1 MAKFNKTHLEDI
13 KLFKKVKDILSKK
26 HVIEPVE
33 DIYRSIAIVES
44 VLHDAQDLKIETEVV
59 TWALKFMKQDP
70 SIDIS
75 DAMIMGYEEWAR

>member
-1 MAKFNKTHLEDI
+1 MKKFNTSHLEDM
-13 KLFKKVKDILSKK
+13 KLFKKVKRVLSKK
-26 HVIEPVE
+26 QAVDSVE

-44 VLHDAQDLKIETEVV
+44 VLHDARDLKIETQVV

-75 DAMIMGYEEWAR
+75 DAMIMGYEEWVR

>member
-1 MAKFNKTHLEDI
+1 MKTFPAAQMEDK
-13 KLFKKVKDILSKK
+13 KLFQKVKKLLKTK
-26 HVIEPVE
+26 HVIDPVE

-44 VLHDAQDLKIETEVV
+44 VLHDSIDLKIETNVV

-75 DAMIMGYEEWAR
+75 DAMIMAYEEWAK